1 MKEYVILTDFKSL
14 IDCHQRTRINRFSTL
29 DEAIEFAK
37 TLKFGVTIYESVA
50 ESSIDH
56 NIEIYDDNGS
66 ASDI

>member
-14 IDCHQRTRINRFSTL
+14 IDGQRTRINRFSTL